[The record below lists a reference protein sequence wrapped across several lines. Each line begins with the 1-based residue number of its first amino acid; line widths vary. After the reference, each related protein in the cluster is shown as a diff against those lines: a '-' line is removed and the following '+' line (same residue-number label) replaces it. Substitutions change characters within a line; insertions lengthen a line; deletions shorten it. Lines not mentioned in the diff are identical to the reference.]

1 MNNIHLH
8 SDNQPKG
15 TLKDNINKRDEVV
28 SSILPS
34 VIVEDGRIDYT
45 TPSPVESMLE
55 ADLPIQPINR
65 LNELKEYETMQK
77 LDSIIKKMTGFTC
90 VAEYNY
96 YRNQGG

>member
-8 SDNQPKG
+8 SDNHPKG
-15 TLKDNINKRDEVV
+15 ILKDNINKRDEVV

-34 VIVEDGRIDYT
+34 VIFQEDDIDYT
-45 TPSPVESMLE
+45 TPSPIESILE
-55 ADLPIQPINR
+55 ADIPVEPINR

-77 LDSIIKKMTGFTC
+77 LNSLIRRMTGFSC